1 MNDEDEDADI
11 DEDEDKDKDDLE
23 DLSSCHH
30 ADGVGGHR
38 QVSHRLAPDTDWL
51 LPPVRLVISSQSFR
65 PVHLVPVILSFPT
78 R

>member
-1 MNDEDEDADI
+1 
-11 DEDEDKDKDDLE
+11 
-23 DLSSCHH
+23 
-30 ADGVGGHR
+30 VGGHR